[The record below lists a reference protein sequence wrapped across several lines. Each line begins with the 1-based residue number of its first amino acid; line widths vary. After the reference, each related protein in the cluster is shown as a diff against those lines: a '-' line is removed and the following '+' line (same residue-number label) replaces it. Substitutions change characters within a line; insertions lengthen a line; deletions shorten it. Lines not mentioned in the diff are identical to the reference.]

1 MAIAGPD
8 GVDAAIK
15 AGVDLDGRPITEAML
30 ALYNQVMDLE
40 SQRARSGVLKSM
52 RNRVVK
58 TGAKHFDQDTLNQR
72 LLDAGWD
79 GLKDKEIAF
88 FYGVSP
94 CDGDAL
100 PGSILAELLHRVD
113 HLWLE
118 LFQGTGLAQI
128 KAFASGVLGQ
138 VLEMKGSLSIG
149 KELNRR
155 ALTALAKRIAERQ
168 KRSVFSELPIHRVDM
183 TE

>member
-15 AGVDLDGRPITEAML
+15 AGVDLNGSPIPEAML

-72 LLDAGWD
+72 LLEAGWD

-88 FYGVSP
+88 Y
-94 CDGDAL
+94 
-100 PGSILAELLHRVD
+100 
-113 HLWLE
+113 
-118 LFQGTGLAQI
+118 
-128 KAFASGVLGQ
+128 
-138 VLEMKGSLSIG
+138 
-149 KELNRR
+149 
-155 ALTALAKRIAERQ
+155 
-168 KRSVFSELPIHRVDM
+168 FS
-183 TE
+183 

>member
-15 AGVDLDGRPITEAML
+15 AGVDLDGSPIPEEML

-58 TGAKHFDQDTLNQR
+58 TGAKHFDQETLNPR
-72 LLDAGWD
+72 LLEAGWD

-88 FYGVSP
+88 FYG
-94 CDGDAL
+94 
-100 PGSILAELLHRVD
+100 
-113 HLWLE
+113 
-118 LFQGTGLAQI
+118 
-128 KAFASGVLGQ
+128 
-138 VLEMKGSLSIG
+138 
-149 KELNRR
+149 
-155 ALTALAKRIAERQ
+155 
-168 KRSVFSELPIHRVDM
+168 
-183 TE
+183 